1 MKNLFMVLS
10 FMFFFSTCQ
19 LTLFGQEALN
29 TGSFSIA
36 GSLQYSSNS
45 SSDNLDQ
52 SFQDNNFTFS
62 PQFVVFVADH
72 FSIGGIINYNS
83 SSQSINSNST
93 SNMSNL
99 SFGPSFRYYFY
110 VKEFIPF
117 VETSFSINLSDL
129 QNSNSNNI
137 YGVNIKGGIDYFLSN
152 SVAVEP
158 SLSCSYSVDNIFES
172 GPNNLTINQFAIDI
186 GISYFIF

>member
-1 MKNLFMVLS
+1 MKKLFIVFS
-10 FMFFFSTCQ
+10 FIIFFTMSQ
-19 LTLFGQEALN
+19 LILFGQEALN
-29 TGSFSIA
+29 AGSFSIA

-45 SSDNLDQ
+45 SSDNFNH
-52 SFQDNNFTFS
+52 SFQDNYFTFS

-83 SSQSINSNST
+83 SSQSINSNNT
-93 SNMSNL
+93 SDMSNL

-110 VKEFIPF
+110 VKEFVPF
-117 VETSFSINLSDL
+117 VETSFSINLPDL
-129 QNSNSNNI
+129 QNSGSNSI

-158 SLSCSYSVDNIFES
+158 SFSYSYSADNLFES
-172 GPNNLTINQFAIDI
+172 GSNGLTTNEFAIDI
-186 GISYFIF
+186 GINYFIF